1 MPVTAPAGKT
11 NRMSSPP
18 MSVESSAPVPV
29 ANRRF
34 IVTASGTGI
43 NLALGVLYTWS
54 MFKDAIGKELGWK
67 DARLNDPYALCC
79 LVFSF
84 AMILA
89 GRCQDK
95 VGPRATATIGGV
107 LVGGGLL
114 LISQTQSYAAWVL
127 GFGGLVG
134 AGIGFGYSSATP
146 AALKWFPPS
155 RTGLVAGVV
164 VAGFG
169 LAPVYL
175 SPLSQYLLTA
185 HGLRGATFFYAFAFG
200 IVVCGLAQLLA
211 NPPAGYV
218 PAEGA
223 PPAPGTARK
232 PAAPDVAPGQI
243 LRLPTFYLLWA
254 IYFIGAGAGLMVISS
269 ISGLARKSMGN
280 SAFVAV
286 AVMALG
292 NAGGRIAA
300 GFLSDKIGRRQTLL
314 LVLLFQALLMFVA
327 IPVAGA
333 KGMAAVA
340 VLLVATLIG
349 FNYGAILSLLPSFT
363 KDLWGL
369 KSFGLNYGLLFTAWG
384 LGGLVLSRVQQML
397 TASSGGSYTVAFA
410 TAGCLLLLGAALT
423 RVLKSAE
430 PTSAG

>member
-1 MPVTAPAGKT
+1 
-11 NRMSSPP
+11 MSSQAA
-18 MSVESSAPVPV
+18 SSGSSAPAEVSGAPAAV

-54 MFKDAIGKELGWK
+54 MFKDAIGKEFGWK
-67 DARLNDPYALCC
+67 GAQLNDPYALCC

-95 VGPRATATIGGV
+95 VGPRITATIGGL

-127 GFGGLVG
+127 RFGDLVG
-134 AGIGFGYSSATP
+134 AGIGFGYASVTP
-146 AALKWFPPS
+146 AALKWFPAS

-169 LAPVYL
+169 LAPVYI
-175 SPLSQYLLTA
+175 SPLSNYLLTA
-185 HGLRGATFFYAFAFG
+185 HGLRGATLFYAFAFG
-200 IVVCGLAQLLA
+200 IAVCGLAQLLA

-218 PAEGA
+218 PAGGA
-223 PPAPGTARK
+223 PPAPGTAPK
-232 PAAPDVAPGQI
+232 PAAPGMAPGQI

-269 ISGLARKSMGN
+269 ISGLARKSMGDA
-280 SAFVAV
+280 AFVAV

-327 IPVAGA
+327 IPVAGT
-333 KGMAAVA
+333 KGMAAGA
-340 VLLVATLIG
+340 VLLLATLIG
-349 FNYGAILSLLPSFT
+349 FNYGAKLTLFPSFA

-369 KSFGLNYGLLFTAWG
+369 KSFGLNYGFLFTAWG
-384 LGGLVLSRVQQML
+384 LGGFVLSRVQQML
-397 TASSGGSYTVAFA
+397 TASSGGSYTVAFT

-430 PTSAG
+430 SASA

>member
-1 MPVTAPAGKT
+1 
-11 NRMSSPP
+11 MSSQPT
-18 MSVESSAPVPV
+18 SAESSAPASI

-95 VGPRATATIGGV
+95 IGPRATATIGGL

-114 LISQTQSYAAWVL
+114 LISQTQSYTAWVL

-175 SPLSQYLLTA
+175 SPLSKYLLTA
-185 HGLRGATFFYAFAFG
+185 HGLRGATLFYAFALG
-200 IVVCGLAQLLA
+200 IAVCGLAQLLA

-218 PAEGA
+218 PDGGA
-223 PPAPGTARK
+223 PPAPGTTPK
-232 PAAPDVAPGQI
+232 PVAPAVAPGQI
-243 LRLPTFYLLWA
+243 LRLPTFYLLWS

-269 ISGLARKSMGN
+269 ISGMARKSMGDA
-280 SAFVAV
+280 AFVAV

-333 KGMAAVA
+333 KGMAASA
-340 VLLVATLIG
+340 LLLLATLIG
-349 FNYGAILSLLPSFT
+349 FNYGAKLSLFPSFT

-369 KSFGLNYGLLFTAWG
+369 KNFGLNYGLLFTAWG
-384 LGGLVLSRVQQML
+384 LGGFVLSRVQQML

-423 RVLKSAE
+423 RVFKPDPA
-430 PTSAG
+430 SAG